1 MRAPPLLA
9 LMPYALVALAA
20 SPAAAQTAHNSNAP
34 INFGADHIELQ
45 DKANRAVLTG
55 NVAVTQAEMKL
66 DAQRM
71 TVAYTGQ
78 VVDGNPQVSRLDAAG
93 KVVFRRPDQSATGR
107 FGVYDLNKHLVT
119 MLGGVTL
126 HQGANTVAG
135 SRLTINLDTG
145 RAVIDG
151 SSVAGGTGAPG
162 TTQSAPGGRVSGTFS
177 VPKRDGAAPTGAAA
191 PTGEAPAH

>member
-1 MRAPPLLA
+1 MRAPFLFLS
-9 LMPYALVALAA
+9 VLAA
-20 SPAAAQTAHNSNAP
+20 TPAAAQSRHDSNAP
-34 INFGADHIELQ
+34 IAFGADHIELQ

-55 NVAVTQAEMKL
+55 NVAVTQAEMTL

-93 KVVFRRPDQSATGR
+93 DVAVKRPDQSATGR
-107 FGVYDLNKHLVT
+107 FGVYDLNRHLIT

-126 HQGANTVAG
+126 HQGANVVRG
-135 SRLTINLDTG
+135 SRLTLNLDTG

-151 SSVAGGTGAPG
+151 SSVAGGGGIPGA
-162 TTQSAPGGRVSGTFS
+162 TQAAPGGRVTGTFS
-177 VPKRDGAAPTGAAA
+177 VPKRDGAAGQ
-191 PTGEAPAH
+191 